1 MKTGADHWPD
11 TPAPDDGTTPRCG
24 TANVQEKG
32 FCAGTTFCFY
42 TRSVTAAGGLSE
54 GGHTLVRGWVR
65 SPHYPHPSVYSFS
78 FMSRGRGCLGRH
90 AGRRALH
97 LSTRP
102 AAPLPAP
109 TTAAPLHS
117 IVPETTPPGP
127 HQLTQQPSNHSCT
140 CELAEISTIR
150 ASSATLPHTRSM
162 CCSCGWF
169 TTFLT
174 WSLIKPSPDTNW
186 DHLRRVC

>member
-24 TANVQEKG
+24 TARVQEKG

-54 GGHTLVRGWVR
+54 GGHTPGAGLGAEPTLSTSISLQFLIHEPWPGAAWV
-65 SPHYPHPSVYSFS
+65 
-78 FMSRGRGCLGRH
+78 GTLGGEH
-90 AGRRALH
+90 LH

-117 IVPETTPPGP
+117 IVPETTPSGP
-127 HQLTQQPSNHSCT
+127 QQPSNHSCT
-140 CELAEISTIR
+140 CEISTIR
-150 ASSATLPHTRSM
+150 APSATLPHTRSM